1 MTTPLTTADD
11 FPRSDIDVAQIRT
24 TRSRIVR
31 LKNDYKAV
39 MQRIEAG
46 LHAQHAEYRA
56 SSAVQSSSSSTHPT
70 NAFSSLSFS
79 SSRTQFAQ
87 HDVLE
92 TPFAKVHTVAADSPA
107 EEAGLRPGDKLR
119 RFGDVTWMN
128 HEKLSK
134 VAEVVQRSQGRRVI
148 VKISRATSGGEDEEL
163 ELGLTPRAGWG
174 GRGLLGCQILP
185 L

>member
-46 LHAQHAEYRA
+46 LHAHHAEYRA
-56 SSAVQSSSSSTHPT
+56 SSAVQSSSSSSQPTNASSSLPSSFRTHPT
-70 NAFSSLSFS
+70 
-79 SSRTQFAQ
+79 Q
-87 HDVLE
+87 HDILE

-107 EEAGLRPGDKLR
+107 EQAGLRPGDKLR

-134 VAEVVQRSQGRRVI
+134 VAEVVQRSQGRRVV
-148 VKISRATSGGEDEEL
+148 VKISRVRSGAGENEEL